1 MRQRRGLVNCHK
13 VQQLLLS
20 RLSNLA
26 VSVPDLSLKMVLFM
40 NACALLVKVLT
51 LPLHIAEV
59 IGLLSFYK
67 RVFPLIVYKISFS
80 YNVKMN
86 DNKRELFRN
95 LDKFSPPKGSLRI
108 LELGCGSGA
117 NFEHYPTGCR
127 ITCIDPNPHFQKY
140 LEKSMAKNDHLVY
153 DSFVVASG
161 ENLRAVEDNS
171 MDVVVCTLVL
181 CSVQDTQK
189 VLREAK
195 RVLRPV
201 SLGQSVLRW
210 WKSNILMV
218 FHKRSL
224 IIKEISIAKLHV
236 DRHLLR

>member
-1 MRQRRGLVNCHK
+1 
-13 VQQLLLS
+13 
-20 RLSNLA
+20 
-26 VSVPDLSLKMVLFM
+26 
-40 NACALLVKVLT
+40 
-51 LPLHIAEV
+51 
-59 IGLLSFYK
+59 
-67 RVFPLIVYKISFS
+67 
-80 YNVKMN
+80 
-86 DNKRELFRN
+86 
-95 LDKFSPPKGSLRI
+95 
-108 LELGCGSGA
+108 
-117 NFEHYPTGCR
+117 
-127 ITCIDPNPHFQKY
+127 
-140 LEKSMAKNDHLVY
+140 MAKNDHLVY

-161 ENLRAVEDNS
+161 ENLRTVEDNS

-224 IIKEISIAKLHV
+224 IIKEITLKVTQHCVTTCRSPFAEINTFETAV
-236 DRHLLR
+236 CFRADVTIQIRLLFLNAGTF

>member
-1 MRQRRGLVNCHK
+1 MSKWTRTKGNYFETWTN
-13 VQQLLLS
+13 S
-20 RLSNLA
+20 
-26 VSVPDLSLKMVLFM
+26 P
-40 NACALLVKVLT
+40 
-51 LPLHIAEV
+51 
-59 IGLLSFYK
+59 
-67 RVFPLIVYKISFS
+67 
-80 YNVKMN
+80 
-86 DNKRELFRN
+86 
-95 LDKFSPPKGSLRI
+95 PPKGSLRI

-210 WKSNILMV
+210 WKSNVLMV

-236 DRHLLR
+236 DSHLLR

>member
-1 MRQRRGLVNCHK
+1 
-13 VQQLLLS
+13 
-20 RLSNLA
+20 
-26 VSVPDLSLKMVLFM
+26 
-40 NACALLVKVLT
+40 
-51 LPLHIAEV
+51 
-59 IGLLSFYK
+59 
-67 RVFPLIVYKISFS
+67 
-80 YNVKMN
+80 
-86 DNKRELFRN
+86 
-95 LDKFSPPKGSLRI
+95 
-108 LELGCGSGA
+108 
-117 NFEHYPTGCR
+117 
-127 ITCIDPNPHFQKY
+127 
-140 LEKSMAKNDHLVY
+140 MAKNDHLVY